1 MSKPVSVLI
10 IDDESSIL
18 SALKRLLL
26 HEPFDILTTVHPFEA
41 MDILSKNPIKV
52 VISDQRMPVVSG
64 VQFLKEVKDSYPEI
78 IRILLTGHADMQA
91 AEAAVNVGQI
101 YRFLTKPW
109 DPEELQRTVR
119 QAIDRYDLASERRQ
133 LFEQLDA
140 KNKEFIDANNKLH
153 RLYEKQKE
161 FTSTVSHELRTP
173 LASIKMAI
181 DIVMSGTPGVMNQ
194 DQLSFLGK
202 AKSNVDRLNRL
213 INDILDL
220 SKLEAGKLEMR
231 LVPGDLNTALLESI
245 DSQRLVAENKKLALT
260 ADLQSEMPEVM
271 FDKDRL
277 AQVMSNLLSN
287 ALKFTEQGGVVVKSV
302 VVAQRNSVEIS
313 VEDTGPGIKA
323 EDLSRLFEKFQQ
335 LESSAYNKS
344 GGTGLGLA
352 ISKMIVEKHGGKIW
366 AESEYGK
373 GTKVIFLLPI
383 VERRKGE

>member
-1 MSKPVSVLI
+1 MDKPVFVVI
-10 IDDESSIL
+10 IDDESNIL
-18 SALKRLLL
+18 ASLRRLFL
-26 HEPFDILTTVHPFEA
+26 HEPFDVLTTSHPFEA
-41 MDILSKNPIKV
+41 MEILSKNPVKV

-64 VQFLKEVKDSYPEI
+64 VQFLKEVKDSYPDI
-78 IRILLTGHADMQA
+78 IRILLTGHADMDA
-91 AEAAVNVGQI
+91 AEAAVNVGQV

-109 DPEELQRTVR
+109 EPEELRRAVH
-119 QAIDRYDLASERRQ
+119 QAIDRYDLAFERRQ

-140 KNKEFIDANNKLH
+140 KNKELIDANNKLQ

-173 LASIKMAI
+173 LASIKMAL
-181 DIVMSGTPGVMNQ
+181 DIIISGTPGPMTP
-194 DQLSFLGK
+194 DQLNFLSK

-231 LVPGDLNTALLESI
+231 LVSGDLNSALLESI
-245 DSQRLVAENKKLALT
+245 DSQRLVAENKKLLLT
-260 ADLQSEMPEVM
+260 SNLESGIPAVV

-277 AQVMSNLLSN
+277 AQVMANLLSN
-287 ALKFTEQGGVVVKSV
+287 ALKFTEKGNIVVKSV
-302 VVAQRNSVEIS
+302 VCYERNCVEIS

-373 GTKVIFLLPI
+373 GTKVIFVLPI
-383 VERRKGE
+383 VERRKG